1 MKDITLYPGERIDDL
16 LTEDMKIIQSK
27 EVFCFSIDSVL
38 LARFASVP
46 RTRGRILDLCTGSG
60 VVPLLMSARSQCP
73 IDAVEIQDR
82 LYDMA
87 VRNMTLNGLNERI
100 TVHHG
105 DVKEAVQ
112 FLGYGRYDMVTCNP
126 PYMPVTSDA
135 SFLNKRD
142 HVAIARHEIM
152 LTLEE
157 MIEASSR
164 LVRPGG
170 KVAYVHRS
178 GRLAEIMD
186 QMRKYDLEPKRLRIV
201 YPKPGAEANMVLIEG
216 IRGAKPDLKVM
227 PPLIVYREDGH
238 YCEEIHDIYYGSKTE
253 EL

>member
-1 MKDITLYPGERIDDL
+1 MKDITLYPDERIDDL

-46 RTRGRILDLCTGSG
+46 LTRGRILDLCTGSG
-60 VVPLLMSARSQCP
+60 VVPLLLSARSRCP

-87 VRNMTLNGLNERI
+87 MRNTALNGLEERLTI
-100 TVHHG
+100 YHG

-112 FLGYGRYDMVTCNP
+112 FLGHGRYDLVTCNP
-126 PYMPVTSDA
+126 PYMPVTGDA

-142 HVAIARHEIM
+142 HVAIARHEIL

-157 MIEASSR
+157 MIQASSR
-164 LVRPGG
+164 LVRSGG

-186 QMRKYDLEPKRLRIV
+186 IMRKYDLEPKRLRLV
-201 YPKPGAEANMVLIEG
+201 HPKPRAEANMVLIEG
-216 IRGAKPDLKVM
+216 IRGAKSDLKVL
-227 PPLIVYREDGH
+227 PPLIVYGEDGS
-238 YCEEIHDIYYGSKTE
+238 YCDEVYEIYYGSRKE